1 MGVRRASIAVLPLR
15 QRGHVDEGP
24 RMVDGRLVVAGN
36 GPMVQGVVE
45 PIVEPGIIGLGR
57 GNFDSGIDF
66 ERRDVS
72 L

>member
-1 MGVRRASIAVLPLR
+1 M
-15 QRGHVDEGP
+15 DEGP
-24 RMVDGRLVVAGN
+24 RMVDRRLEVAGN

-45 PIVEPGIIGLGR
+45 PVVEPGIIGFSR
-57 GNFDSGIDF
+57 SNFDSGIDF